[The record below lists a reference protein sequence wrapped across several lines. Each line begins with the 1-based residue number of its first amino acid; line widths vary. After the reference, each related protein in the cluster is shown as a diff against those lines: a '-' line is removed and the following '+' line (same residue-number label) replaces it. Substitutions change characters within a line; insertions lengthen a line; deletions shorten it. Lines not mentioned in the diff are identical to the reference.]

1 MYPGI
6 CVSTY
11 LLSTKSFNY
20 VILSDNLNI
29 LLLDGAFILNDDLSD
44 DVNIYPEVSPIINP
58 EYPLLVKLI

>member
-1 MYPGI
+1 MYLI
-6 CVSTY
+6 IYVFYYNNYVFINNYSLIFVSTY

-44 DVNIYPEVSPIINP
+44 DVKI
-58 EYPLLVKLI
+58 